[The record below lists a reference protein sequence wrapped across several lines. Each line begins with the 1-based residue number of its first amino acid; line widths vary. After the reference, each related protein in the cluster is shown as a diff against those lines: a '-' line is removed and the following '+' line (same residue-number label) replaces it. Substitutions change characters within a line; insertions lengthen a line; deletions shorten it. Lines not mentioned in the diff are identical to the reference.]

1 MKQTEVLTTFA
12 RIINQETGYSVDV
25 ITMDKTLEALDID
38 SLSTITILVNA
49 EDAFKVKLVDTPA
62 EQLTTIGEL
71 VEFITESLKE

>member
-1 MKQTEVLTTFA
+1 MKQTEVLATFA
-12 RIINQETGYSVDV
+12 GIINQETRYSVDV

-38 SLSTITILVNA
+38 SLSTLTILVNA
-49 EDAFKVKLVDTPA
+49 EDAFGIKLVDTPA